1 MPALLK
7 VEDVTKT
14 FGGLMAVNYV
24 SFDVEEGQ
32 IVGLIGPNGAGKTTL
47 FSCISGF
54 YMATKGS
61 IHFRE
66 KDITGLSADSISHL
80 GIARTFQIVKPLK
93 DMTVLD
99 NVTVGALGHN
109 PKVRAAREYAEGL
122 CQFGGLGPKMYL
134 PAQKLTIADKKR
146 LEIVRA
152 LATKPALLM
161 LDETMAGLNP
171 SERLEAV
178 ELVKKINREMSITI
192 LMIEHVMDI
201 IMPLSN
207 KIVVLDYG
215 KKIAEG
221 PPQEIVRNPEV
232 IKAYLGERYN
242 AEAISG

>member
-54 YMATKGS
+54 YMATKGR

-99 NVTVGALGHN
+99 NVTVGALGHM
-109 PKVRAAREYAEGL
+109 PKVRAAREYAEEL
-122 CQFGGLGPKMYL
+122 CQFGGLGHKMYL
-134 PAQKLTIADKKR
+134 AAQKLTIADKKR

-178 ELVKKINREMSITI
+178 ELVKKINREMCITI

>member
-1 MPALLK
+1 MPVLLK
-7 VEDVTKT
+7 VDQVTKN
-14 FGGLMAVNYV
+14 FGGLMAVSAV
-24 SFDVEEGQ
+24 SFEVEEGQ

-47 FSCISGF
+47 FSCISGAHRVSEGKIYF
-54 YMATKGS
+54 QDRDVTN
-61 IHFRE
+61 
-66 KDITGLSADSISHL
+66 LSPDRISRL
-80 GIARTFQIVKPLK
+80 GIVRTFQIVKPLK

-99 NVTVGALGHN
+99 NVTVGALGHT
-109 PKVRAAREYAEGL
+109 PKVKAAREYAEEL
-122 CQFGGLGPKMYL
+122 CHFGGLRAKL
-134 PAQKLTIADKKR
+134 LFPAQKLTIADKKR
-146 LEIVRA
+146 LEIIRA
-152 LATKPALLM
+152 LATRPTFLM

-178 ELVKKINREMSITI
+178 DLVKKINREMKITI

-221 PPQEIVRNPEV
+221 PPQEIVRNQEV

-242 AEAISG
+242 AEVISG